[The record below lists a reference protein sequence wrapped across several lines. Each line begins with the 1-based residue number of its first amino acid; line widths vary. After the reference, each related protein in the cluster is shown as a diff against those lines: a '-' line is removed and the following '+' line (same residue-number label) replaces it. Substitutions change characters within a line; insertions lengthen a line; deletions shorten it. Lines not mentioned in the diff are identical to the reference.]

1 MFGKVM
7 SMIKKGIIKVGT
19 KTEWRISLAKRDNGG
34 NPIREGECYI
44 LYPEELEE
52 LQQAK
57 EKVQGLTEEINNL
70 KTQINTLTTTHETD
84 KETLQQLKG
93 ENTRKDEAIKQLQKE
108 KDNLSDEVDG
118 LKQSL
123 TSIKIRDDEEINTLT
138 NKYNKSVDFIHSLIS
153 TSILI
158 QTDIKDMSFT
168 KRAFNYKNNINSIYK
183 ERNMHN
189 LLKEHLIQEE
199 TCIPERILEKK

>member
-1 MFGKVM
+1 MK
-7 SMIKKGIIKVGT
+7 MIKKGITKVGK
-19 KTEWRISLAKRDNGG
+19 KTEWRISLAKRDNNG

-57 EKVQGLTEEINNL
+57 EKVQGLTEEIKSLTN
-70 KTQINTLTTTHETD
+70 QINTLTTTHETD
-84 KETLQQLKG
+84 KETLQQLKD
-93 ENTRKDEAIKQLQKE
+93 ENTLKGEELKQLQKE
-108 KDNLSDEVDG
+108 KDDLSEEVDG

-123 TSIKIRDDEEINTLT
+123 TSMKIRDDEEINTLT
-138 NKYNKSVDFIHSLIS
+138 TRYNKSVDFIHSLIS

-158 QTDIKDMSFT
+158 QNDIKDMSFT
-168 KRAFNYKNNINSIYK
+168 KRAFNYKNNIDSIFS
-183 ERNMHN
+183 ERNMDN
-189 LLKEHLIQEE
+189 LLKEHLIQED